1 MLLDSINCFFFFFC
15 SYVLSKVHCYC
26 YSWKTFSHLF
36 LLNSP
41 RYTFI
46 YTTNVKRSLDET
58 DFQKTTCSCATV
70 IQKPWAKYTATSTL
84 NLTKARLGLYVV
96 NITRD
101 RKQSFESIISLKKIK
116 VPIQCN
122 GTLTQEKKIIKS
134 KRRKKKSRTI
144 ILEYHCICRKWQFFL
159 D

>member
-1 MLLDSINCFFFFFC
+1 MIASIVSFYFFC
-15 SYVLSKVHCYC
+15 SYVLSKVNCYC

-58 DFQKTTCSCATV
+58 DFQKITSPCATV

-84 NLTKARLGLYVV
+84 NLTKARLGLYV
-96 NITRD
+96 ITITSD

-122 GTLTQEKKIIKS
+122 GTLTQEKKVIKS
-134 KRRKKKSRTI
+134 KAA
-144 ILEYHCICRKWQFFL
+144 
-159 D
+159 

>member
-1 MLLDSINCFFFFFC
+1 MPLSLISLKTNKKYFWEIVRIFQDFCYLIASIVSFYFFC

-58 DFQKTTCSCATV
+58 DFQKTACSCATV
-70 IQKPWAKYTATSTL
+70 IQKPWAKYTANSTL

-122 GTLTQEKKIIKS
+122 GTLTQEKKS
-134 KRRKKKSRTI
+134 
-144 ILEYHCICRKWQFFL
+144 
-159 D
+159 